1 MKQKLIGYFKI
12 FILLNFLFL
21 ILVSVNLI
29 PKSAIEKNIIDSLDV
44 FKENSYRYNVF
55 NNIDASKDDIIAD
68 SVILN
73 MNYQNYNNPL
83 KDTLLSKFYYKEKST
98 YIDNFII
105 FVEENLEKIKNIQD
119 TGTDIIFYIDHY

>member
-1 MKQKLIGYFKI
+1 MFLKKI
-12 FILLNFLFL
+12 ATDITF
-21 ILVSVNLI
+21 
-29 PKSAIEKNIIDSLDV
+29 
-44 FKENSYRYNVF
+44 F